1 MPPGKRAVSLG
12 STKTTPCTYIH
23 MFDSLADFFISN
35 NTWKIVGKSLT
46 WDVQSLKKIETFPGQ
61 NPHFCWLSCWWRCRK
76 VKHSGAISPQ
86 LIQTS
91 WHPWRRFTSR
101 WNSLQNSEKV
111 ATRTPDSS
119 KVSCMQMQNF
129 QSCLVLKG
137 FTQSTTRELRNVK
150 DIAETFVQKQFSS
163 SCEDCW
169 LKKTLVM

>member
-1 MPPGKRAVSLG
+1 
-12 STKTTPCTYIH
+12 

-137 FTQSTTRELRNVK
+137 FTVDYARNNLPLHVK
-150 DIAETFVQKQFSS
+150 IMCVCVGGGGHSFNPCHSFEVHVCPCWLNKTFV
-163 SCEDCW
+163 
-169 LKKTLVM
+169 M